1 MNDSYNRNKS
11 IRHAVR
17 GIKLFMESWFSGS
30 STPIKKNI
38 SFETHP
44 RIKSILA
51 EAQKDLVKNYKK
63 LNGYKESE
71 RLCIYEYDDD
81 LFIEFPN
88 LYMDSYDNAVSIMEW
103 NQDGVVGEYEK
114 SLNNFISG
122 YLDEIKRDYPD
133 IHVYSDPSDTQLLIY
148 FE

>member
-1 MNDSYNRNKS
+1 MNDSYSRNKS
-11 IRHAVR
+11 IRHVVR
-17 GIKLFMESWFSGS
+17 GIKLFMESWFSS

-122 YLDEIKRDYPD
+122 YLAEIKRAYPD